1 MLLDLDEQSKS
12 LKSTQCANNCGTYNL
27 ACEYYC
33 KYVDVQ
39 ALLFSKFMHVKNQVY
54 KWNMQKIWYQLFGFE
69 GHNPSYTW

>member
-12 LKSTQCANNCGTYNL
+12 LKSTQYANNCGTYNL

-39 ALLFSKFMHVKNQVY
+39 ALLFSKFLQSYMKLMSIAY
-54 KWNMQKIWYQLFGFE
+54 YIWKFF
-69 GHNPSYTW
+69 